1 MKTGTRERLK
11 LAVTML
17 EISQSEIIKSTGY
30 TQSAVSKIFREGEPT
45 LKFINIFCMAFPKV
59 NRQWILENEG
69 SPLIGEDV
77 TKFGFL
83 HTADTVKVSFMEKQ
97 IEALTA
103 QVNEYRNDIIF
114 FKAALEKAMSIHPDL
129 VGKLNLSVAKHG
141 KKEQKSIFN
150 LFTQSGGYQGGYV
163 QN

>member
-1 MKTGTRERLK
+1 MKPGTRERLK

-17 EISQSEIIKSTGY
+17 EIPHGEVAKKTGY
-30 TQSAVSKIFREGEPT
+30 TPSVVSKILKEGEPT

-103 QVNEYRNDIIF
+103 QVNEYKNDIIF
-114 FKAALEKAMSIHPDL
+114 FKAALEKAMNIHPDL
-129 VGKLNLSVAKHG
+129 AGKLNLSVAKHG
-141 KKEQKSIFN
+141 KKDTTPSLN
-150 LFTQSGGYQGGYV
+150 LFFTTRGL
-163 QN
+163 

>member
-1 MKTGTRERLK
+1 MKPGTRERLK

-17 EISQSEIIKSTGY
+17 EIPHGEVAKKTGY
-30 TQSAVSKIFREGEPT
+30 TPSVVSKILKEGEPT
-45 LKFINIFCMAFPKV
+45 LKFVNIFCMAFPKV

-97 IEALTA
+97 IESLTA
-103 QVNEYRNDIIF
+103 LVNDM
-114 FKAALEKAMSIHPDL
+114 KAQNTFLQSMLEKAMSIHPDL
-129 VGKLNLSVAKHG
+129 VGKLANPIAKHG
-141 KKEQKSIFN
+141 KKEKTPVYN
-150 LFTQSGGYQGGYV
+150 LFTQLGTNKGTFI
-163 QN
+163 N

>member
-1 MKTGTRERLK
+1 MKDGTRERLK
-11 LAVTML
+11 IAVTML
-17 EISQSEIIKSTGY
+17 EIPQSEISKVTGY
-30 TQSAVSKIFREGEPT
+30 AQANVSNILKKGEPT
-45 LKFINIFCMAFPKV
+45 LKFVNIFCMAYPKV

-77 TKFGFL
+77 TKYGFL

-129 VGKLNLSVAKHG
+129 VGKLNIPIAKHG
-141 KKEQKSIFN
+141 KKVQNINYN
-150 LFTQSGGYQGGYV
+150 LFTQLGTTKGTFA
-163 QN
+163 N

>member
-1 MKTGTRERLK
+1 MKPGTRERLK

-17 EISQSEIIKSTGY
+17 EIPQAEISKATGY
-30 TQSAVSKIFREGEPT
+30 AQSNVSKLLKEGEPT

-103 QVNEYRNDIIF
+103 LVNDM
-114 FKAALEKAMSIHPDL
+114 KAQNTFLQSMLEKAMSIHPDL
-129 VGKLNLSVAKHG
+129 VGKLANPIAKHG
-141 KKEQKSIFN
+141 TKEKTPVFN
-150 LFTQSGGYQGGYV
+150 LFTQLGGYQGGYLK
-163 QN
+163 N